1 MNNLKGII
9 NKIEKEISEKEQ
21 VKEQALRLSR
31 IIVITCRKAIQNL
44 HQNQFEIADSL
55 INKASATL
63 LELNKSSSRFP
74 DIVNSGFVENASQE
88 YVEAYCLFNILQG
101 QNLPDPDTIHTTY
114 TAYLTGLCDVV
125 GELRRKTLDTIL
137 IGEYKKAHQFL
148 EIMDEIYD
156 SIIRFDY
163 PSSLIPIKRKQDI
176 SRSLI
181 EKTRG
186 ELAVASCEKRIEFRT
201 DEFKG
206 LIDSISHKSKSKE
219 KRKKHEL
226 NIDRVL

>member
-1 MNNLKGII
+1 MNNLIGII
-9 NKIEKEISEKEQ
+9 NKIEKEIDEKEQ

-31 IIVITCRKAIQNL
+31 MIIINCRKAIQKI
-44 HQNQFEIADSL
+44 HQNQLEIADSL
-55 INKASATL
+55 IEKASTSL
-63 LELNKSSSRFP
+63 SELYKSTSSFP
-74 DIVNSGFVENASQE
+74 DIANSGFVENAAQE
-88 YVEAYCLFNILQG
+88 FVEAFCFYNILQG
-101 QNLPDPDTIHTTY
+101 KNLPDPDTIQTTY

-148 EIMDEIYD
+148 EIMEEIYD
-156 SIIRFDY
+156 AVLRFDY
-163 PSSLIPIKRKQDI
+163 PSSLIPIKRKQDV

-186 ELAVASCEKRIEFRT
+186 ELAVASCEQRIEFRT

-206 LIDSISHKSKSKE
+206 LIDSINHKSGSKE
-219 KRKKHEL
+219 KRKKNEL
-226 NIDRVL
+226 DMDRVL